1 MDPSTPPNNL
11 INSTSPYL
19 LQHAYN
25 PVYWYPWG
33 EEVLEKARKEDKMI
47 LVSIGYSACHWC
59 HVMEHESFE
68 DFEIAEIMNQH
79 FVCIKVDREER
90 PDIDQVYMAAVQLMT
105 SRGGWPLNCF
115 TLPDGKPVY
124 GGTYFPKQQWKNVL
138 LNLAETYKKDR
149 SRFEEYA
156 EKLTEGIKKFENVIP
171 DETAVGF
178 ELEHV
183 SIAVKNWSQFLD
195 NVEGGP
201 NRAPKFPLPNNYL
214 FLLSYYFVSKDP
226 SLKAH
231 ILLTLKK
238 MAYGGIYDQ
247 AGGGF
252 ARYSVDGIWKVPHFE
267 KMLYDNA
274 QLISLYSEA
283 YKLFKEPLYK
293 DVVYQTLD
301 FIKRELT
308 GPEGNFFS
316 ALDADSEGV
325 EGKYYTWT
333 REELLEIAG
342 SDSVLISDYF
352 NVKDKGYWE
361 DGQYILLRNDDDEVV
376 ARRHKLSTDQLQKVI
391 LSFKSRLMDVR
402 SRRIRPGLD
411 DKTLT
416 SWNALMI
423 CGYLDAFDAFKE
435 EDFFN
440 AAITNANFILSQM
453 KNHEGGLNHN
463 YKNGRSNING
473 YLEDYAFFIQALIR
487 LYQCTF
493 DVDWLNKAKEL
504 TEYAIKNFGDD
515 ASGLFYFTSI
525 GDAPLIARKMELQD
539 NVIPASNSQMAI
551 NLHHLGTYFEINEW
565 QDRSKMMAS
574 AMKKLSEIYGSAYGN
589 WLRLWLQLSLPARE
603 IVVCGETALYL
614 RSQICKTYLFPGTLL
629 AGCIKHENISL
640 TNARLI
646 KGKTLI
652 YVCVNNTCRLPVSSV
667 DEAMDLMNS
676 DSGD

>member
-1 MDPSTPPNNL
+1 MDPSTPPNSL

-25 PVYWYPWG
+25 PVHWFPWG
-33 EEVLEKARKEDKMI
+33 EEALGKAIAEDKMI

-68 DFEIAEIMNQH
+68 DFEVAEIMNQF

-115 TLPDGKPVY
+115 TLPDGRPVY
-124 GGTYFPKQQWKNVL
+124 GGTYFPKQQWKNIL
-138 LNLAETYKKDR
+138 LNLADTYKKDR
-149 SRFEEYA
+149 TRFEEYA
-156 EKLTEGIKKFENVIP
+156 EKLTDGIKKFENVIP
-171 DETAVGF
+171 EDLISNFEMEHIKSAVQ
-178 ELEHV
+178 
-183 SIAVKNWSQFLD
+183 NWSEFFD
-195 NVEGGP
+195 TVEGGP

-214 FLLSYYFVSKDP
+214 FLLSYYFVSKDETLR
-226 SLKAH
+226 SH

-247 AGGGF
+247 VGGGF
-252 ARYSVDGIWKVPHFE
+252 ARYSVDAVWKVPHFE

-283 YKLFKEPLYK
+283 YKLFRDPLYK
-293 DVVYQTLD
+293 EVVYQTLD

-308 GPEGNFFS
+308 GSEGNFFS

-325 EGKYYTWT
+325 EGKFYTWT
-333 REELLEIAG
+333 REELVELSG
-342 SDSVLISDYF
+342 SDQAVISDYF
-352 NVKDKGYWE
+352 NVNERGYWE
-361 DGQYILLRNDDDEVV
+361 DGQYILLRNDDDYLI
-376 ARRHKLSTDQLQKVI
+376 AGRHKISEDQLQSI
-391 LSFKSRLMDVR
+391 ITNFKNKLLDVR
-402 SRRIRPGLD
+402 TTRVRPGLD

-435 EDFFN
+435 ESFYN
-440 AAITNANFILSQM
+440 AAITNAKFILSQM
-453 KNHEGGLNHN
+453 DNRDGGLNHN
-463 YKNGRSNING
+463 YKNGKSNING

-493 DVDWLNKAKEL
+493 DVEWLDKAKEL

-515 ASGLFYFTSI
+515 ATGLFYFTSVN
-525 GDAPLIARKMELQD
+525 DAPLIARKMELQD

-551 NLHHLGTYFEINEW
+551 NLYKLGIYFEINEW
-565 QDRSKMMAS
+565 QDRSRKMVS
-574 AMKKLSEIYGSAYGN
+574 SMKKLSESYGSAYGN
-589 WLRLWLQLSLPARE
+589 WLQLGLQLSLPSRE
-603 IVVCGETALYL
+603 VVICGENALPL
-614 RSQICKTYLFPGTLL
+614 RSHISDQYFFPGTLL
-629 AGCIKHENISL
+629 AGCTQQENIPL
-640 TNARLI
+640 TKSRLV
-646 KGKTLI
+646 KGKSLI
-652 YVCVNNTCRLPVSSV
+652 YVCIDNTCQLPVTTA
-667 DEAMDLMNS
+667 DGALELLFR
-676 DSGD
+676 

>member
-1 MDPSTPPNNL
+1 MDPSTPPNSL

-25 PVYWYPWG
+25 PVHWFPWG
-33 EEVLEKARKEDKMI
+33 EEALGKAIAEDKMI

-68 DFEIAEIMNQH
+68 DFEVAEIMNQF

-115 TLPDGKPVY
+115 TLPDGRPVY
-124 GGTYFPKQQWKNVL
+124 GGTYFPKQQWKNIL
-138 LNLAETYKKDR
+138 LNLADTYKKDR
-149 SRFEEYA
+149 TRFEEYA
-156 EKLTEGIKKFENVIP
+156 EKLTDGIKKFENVIP
-171 DETAVGF
+171 EDLISNFEMEDIKSAVQ
-178 ELEHV
+178 
-183 SIAVKNWSQFLD
+183 NWSEFFD
-195 NVEGGP
+195 TVEGGP

-214 FLLSYYFVSKDP
+214 FLLSYYFVSKDETLR
-226 SLKAH
+226 SH

-247 AGGGF
+247 VGGGF
-252 ARYSVDGIWKVPHFE
+252 ARYSVDAVWKVPHFE

-283 YKLFKEPLYK
+283 YKLFRDPLYK
-293 DVVYQTLD
+293 EVVYQTLD

-308 GPEGNFFS
+308 GSEGNFFS

-325 EGKYYTWT
+325 EGKFYTWT
-333 REELLEIAG
+333 REELVELSG
-342 SDSVLISDYF
+342 SDQAVISDYF
-352 NVKDKGYWE
+352 NVNESGYWE
-361 DGQYILLRNDDDEVV
+361 DGQYILLRNDDDYLI
-376 ARRHKLSTDQLQKVI
+376 AGRHKISEDQLQSI
-391 LSFKSRLMDVR
+391 ITNFKNKLLDVR
-402 SRRIRPGLD
+402 TTRVRPGLD

-435 EDFFN
+435 ESFYN
-440 AAITNANFILSQM
+440 AAITNAKFILSQM
-453 KNHEGGLNHN
+453 DNRDGGLNHN
-463 YKNGRSNING
+463 YKNGKSNING

-493 DVDWLNKAKEL
+493 DVEWLDKAKEL

-515 ASGLFYFTSI
+515 ATGLFYFTSVN
-525 GDAPLIARKMELQD
+525 DAPLIARKMELQD

-551 NLHHLGTYFEINEW
+551 NLYKLGIYFEINEW
-565 QDRSKMMAS
+565 QDRSRKMVS
-574 AMKKLSEIYGSAYGN
+574 SMKKLSESYGSAYGN
-589 WLRLWLQLSLPARE
+589 WLQLGLQLSLPSRE
-603 IVVCGETALYL
+603 VVICGENALPL
-614 RSQICKTYLFPGTLL
+614 RSHISDQYFFPGTLL
-629 AGCIKHENISL
+629 AGCTQQENIPL
-640 TNARLI
+640 TKSRLV
-646 KGKTLI
+646 KGKSLI
-652 YVCVNNTCRLPVSSV
+652 YVCIDNTCQLPVTTA
-667 DEAMDLMNS
+667 DGALELLFR
-676 DSGD
+676 